1 MAGPLRRG
9 WKVRHVQQQKVV
21 AAFVSCEPEA
31 VAAELRQLCLDLPV
45 IDFHR
50 SERRLE
56 EAFVDILIHGSG
68 EPAPRQN
75 PASSQETPSIPAS

>member
-1 MAGPLRRG
+1 MVG
-9 WKVRHVQQQKVV
+9 H
-21 AAFVSCEPEA
+21 S
-31 VAAELRQLCLDLPV
+31 
-45 IDFHR
+45 

-75 PASSQETPSIPAS
+75 PASSQESPSIPAS